1 MKKIRAIIIEDE
13 KLARDL
19 IKEYMQDIDNIELVG
34 ESPDGFSGLKA
45 ISELKP
51 DLIFLD
57 IQMPKISGFEMLEL
71 IEVLPHIIFTTAYDQ
86 YAIKA
91 FEMNAVDYL
100 LKPFS
105 KERFDLAIEKV
116 IDRINLDVQGEE
128 VKKLVEHFGTSE
140 ELLDRVVVKKG
151 SKIIIIPVDQINY
164 IESQDDY
171 VMIHSSSGNFLKQ
184 RTMNYFE
191 THLDNSVFIR
201 IHRSYIVR
209 INQISQMELYEK
221 DSYILILKT
230 GDKLRVSK
238 TGYKNLKKVLKF

>member
-201 IHRSYIVR
+201 IHRSFIVR
-209 INQISQMELYEK
+209 INQIEQMELYEK